1 MGAIF
6 PQGESPEE
14 ALQDDGRSPGR
25 SSPCSPRMG
34 MGKHLAKEGFSVKP
48 QQQGQLHMGVWRGS
62 PGTRLQGWGWWGEV
76 GR

>member
-1 MGAIF
+1 
-6 PQGESPEE
+6 
-14 ALQDDGRSPGR
+14 
-25 SSPCSPRMG
+25 
-34 MGKHLAKEGFSVKP
+34 MGKQLVKEGFGVKP